1 MRQLSQNWPLLIS
14 VSALYSII
22 ITPLRMLNPDL
33 FNGSFLSLDLIVS
46 TVFICELYRL
56 IEKNKV
62 ESKKLFPI
70 QTAIG
75 LVSAIPFEL
84 LLLIPEAPMSL
95 TLFSL
100 VRANVLF
107 GAYKEI
113 SENRIHSR
121 FYKLSFIVVA
131 VVSAVHLIACSWMAL
146 NPMPELSSGEAYLRS
161 FYWTIT
167 TLTTTGYGDITP
179 TTDAGRLF
187 TIFVMI
193 TGFSAFGVIVGNI
206 SNLLMAKNRHSEANK
221 EKLEDLSLFM
231 HHYDVPYSLQEDVLK
246 FYHQKIK
253 KRLSHN
259 DGKIIAD
266 LPLALQ
272 KEVNVYMKIKLIREI
287 PIFKDLSVECLTLIA
302 KALEQVSFSA
312 NETIITTGDHGEE
325 MYIVDHGE
333 VVVLDDQEEPVA
345 ILKHG
350 QCFGEI
356 ALLMEVTRTAKVTT
370 SNYCDAYRFKKKDF
384 LRISR
389 SHPELELSLR
399 QVMERRIQDKKAA

>member
-1 MRQLSQNWPLLIS
+1 MKKISQNWPLIVS

-22 ITPLRMLNPDL
+22 VVPLKLLKEDL
-33 FNGSFLSLDLIVS
+33 LPESFIVFDLIAS
-46 TVFICELYRL
+46 GIFIFEFYRPIQNKNFKSPLEIILAALAALPLELL
-56 IEKNKV
+56 Q
-62 ESKKLFPI
+62 LFP
-70 QTAIG
+70 QSPKA
-75 LVSAIPFEL
+75 LAL
-84 LLLIPEAPMSL
+84 MSL
-95 TLFSL
+95 MRTFALL
-100 VRANVLF
+100 R
-107 GAYKEI
+107 AYKEI
-113 SENRIHSR
+113 SENRIHFR
-121 FYKLSFIVVA
+121 FYKLHFIVVS
-131 VVSAVHLIACSWMAL
+131 VISAVHLITCSWLAL
-146 NPMPELSSGEAYLRS
+146 NPMNELSMGEAYLRS
-161 FYWTIT
+161 LYWTIT

-179 TTDAGRLF
+179 TTDGGRLF

-193 TGFSAFGVIVGNI
+193 TGFSAFGIIVGNI

-231 HHYDVPYSLQEDVLK
+231 HHYEVPYHLQEDVLK

-272 KEVNVYMKIKLIREI
+272 KEVSIYMKIKLIREI
-287 PIFKDLSVECLTLIA
+287 PIFKDLSKDCLTMIA

-312 NETIITTGDHGEE
+312 DETIIKIGDHGEE

-333 VVVLDDQEEPVA
+333 VVVLNENDEPVA
-345 ILKHG
+345 ALRHG

-370 SNYCDAYRFKKKDF
+370 SNYCDAYRFKKRDF
-384 LRISR
+384 LKICR
-389 SHPELELSLR
+389 SYPELERSLR